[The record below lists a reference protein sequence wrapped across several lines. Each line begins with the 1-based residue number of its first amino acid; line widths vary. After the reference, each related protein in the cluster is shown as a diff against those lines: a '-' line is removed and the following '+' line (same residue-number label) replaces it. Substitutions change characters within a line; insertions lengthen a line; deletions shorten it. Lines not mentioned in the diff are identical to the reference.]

1 MKHYHKARSNQ
12 MRGQNGFTLLE
23 VMVAMAVFMVA
34 VAGSFAMYGRS
45 VENNQLALIST
56 RLTNLAYEQMDTVLA
71 MPYDDPQ
78 LLPGAQAPVPFTFPE
93 HNVEGELFWSV
104 LAEGSAIRNTKI
116 VTLNIFWRR
125 GHEHAR
131 GPFNLT
137 FLKPEML

>member
-1 MKHYHKARSNQ
+1 MKYYHEARSSQ
-12 MRGQNGFTLLE
+12 MRGQSGFTLLE
-23 VMVAMAVFMVA
+23 VLIAMAVFMVA
-34 VAGSFAMYGRS
+34 VAGSFAMYARS
-45 VENNQLALIST
+45 VDNNQLSLIST

-71 MPYDDPQ
+71 IPYNDPQ
-78 LLPGAQAPVPFTFPE
+78 LLPGAQAPVRFTFPE

-104 LAEGSAIRNTKI
+104 LPEGSAVRNAKI

-125 GHEHAR
+125 GVEHAR